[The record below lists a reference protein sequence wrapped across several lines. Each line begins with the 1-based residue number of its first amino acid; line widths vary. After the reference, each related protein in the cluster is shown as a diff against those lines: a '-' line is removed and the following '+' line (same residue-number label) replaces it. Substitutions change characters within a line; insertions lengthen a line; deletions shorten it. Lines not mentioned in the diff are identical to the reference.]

1 MSYYRKYVTFYSKE
15 VEEKIKQEGKNVHR
29 YINELILK
37 DLNGNDEKIR
47 QIVKEELQKVT
58 PLKTDAI
65 KTQYDISSS
74 VKGIMGD

>member
-15 VEEKIKQEGKNVHR
+15 VEKKIKQEGKNAHR

-47 QIVKEELQKVT
+47 QIVKEELSKVS
-58 PLKTDAI
+58 PMKTTAI
-65 KTQYDISSS
+65 KTEYDISSS
-74 VKGIMGD
+74 IKGIMGD